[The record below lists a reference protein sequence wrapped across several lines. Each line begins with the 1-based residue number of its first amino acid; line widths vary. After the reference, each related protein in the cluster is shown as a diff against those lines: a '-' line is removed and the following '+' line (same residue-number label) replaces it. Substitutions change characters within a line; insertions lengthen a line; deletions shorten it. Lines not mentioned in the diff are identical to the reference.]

1 MDFELTAEQRDLQ
14 ATVRAFAE
22 EVDRIDIGND
32 KVEQWFGNLDSA
44 VAARVVFF
52 NVMGSQNQN
61 TRSML
66 MDAEDALVVAQWP
79 SVVQYI
85 DAISLIGQSRWV
97 QRQADIDALLPA
109 MGAVRTFITHWG
121 RLAY

>member
-1 MDFELTAEQRDLQ
+1 MSSVDYSKIPTERLNP
-14 ATVRAFAE
+14 RAKGL
-22 EVDRIDIGND
+22 DRLSN
-32 KVEQWFGNLDSA
+32 
-44 VAARVVFF
+44 AAALR
-52 NVMGSQNQN
+52 
-61 TRSML
+61 L

-97 QRQADIDALLPA
+97 ERQADIDALLPA